1 MSEGETILGAIRQLR
16 ELHRNVSLLLK
27 TADSAMTEK
36 GWVNAK
42 SDATALHEM
51 SYSINSPDQWM
62 PWEVF
67 RYYKHKDHP
76 TLLAST
82 AVLLDDFEGRI
93 PEPLVT
99 AALFAFGP
107 GQDFSK
113 FYNWFACIF
122 KAVPA
127 REAHGAF
134 FDISRP
140 QLPQDWQSDFTH
152 AWCFALPLVN
162 INSENDL
169 RQRIAQ
175 PLTSKAD
182 QVSAIAS

>member
-1 MSEGETILGAIRQLR
+1 
-16 ELHRNVSLLLK
+16 
-27 TADSAMTEK
+27 
-36 GWVNAK
+36 
-42 SDATALHEM
+42 M

-122 KAVPA
+122 KAV
-127 REAHGAF
+127 RSQEHT
-134 FDISRP
+134 SE
-140 QLPQDWQSDFTH
+140 LPSQMRLSYAVFCIKKKKT
-152 AWCFALPLVN
+152 
-162 INSENDL
+162 
-169 RQRIAQ
+169 
-175 PLTSKAD
+175 KY
-182 QVSAIAS
+182 

>member
-1 MSEGETILGAIRQLR
+1 MFFFFKQ
-16 ELHRNVSLLLK
+16 K
-27 TADSAMTEK
+27 TAYE
-36 GWVNAK
+36 VRI
-42 SDATALHEM
+42 SDWSSDVCSSDL
-51 SYSINSPDQWM
+51 
-62 PWEVF
+62 
-67 RYYKHKDHP
+67 
-76 TLLAST
+76 
-82 AVLLDDFEGRI
+82 FEGRI